1 MASNVT
7 PIERLDDRPIGIS
20 PAAIEAEFT
29 RLWRETAEPG
39 VDDSSVRLRTM
50 NFVAV
55 GPETWTVERFERV
68 MESLPQRHPCR
79 GVLAVTS
86 PDRTKLEASISAL
99 CWRTTTGGR
108 HVCSEEVVLKAGPND
123 QLALAS
129 SVLALLVTE
138 LPLNVWVVGPIDLE
152 SHLASELID
161 SAEIVFVDTADATD
175 ITVTLQ
181 SVLSARRKHDVA
193 VCDLA
198 WRRLAG
204 WRALVAQF
212 FDGQAGVERLSDL
225 QSIEITGGAG
235 ISSEMLLLAGWFIS
249 CLGLSLAE
257 AERDAS
263 SISATLYDRSR
274 GVTVKLS
281 GSGEPAARVTEIKV
295 RAAGG
300 EFVVQSHAESAHMHV
315 REEWPDR
322 FDHRTVDQVATDDAS
337 VFAEA
342 LDDASDLP
350 IFLDAA
356 RGALSLLLAS
366 SQLS

>member
-1 MASNVT
+1 MAPNVT
-7 PIERLDDRPIGIS
+7 PIERLEDRPIGIS

-39 VDDSSVRLRTM
+39 LDNSSVRLRTM

-68 MESLPQRHPCR
+68 MESLPYRHPCR

-86 PDRTKLEASISAL
+86 PVRSGLEASIAAL

-108 HVCSEEVVLKAGPND
+108 HVCSEEILLKAGAGD
-123 QLALAS
+123 QVALAS
-129 SVLALLVTE
+129 SVLALIVPE
-138 LPLNVWVVGPIDLE
+138 LPLNVWVVGPIDFE
-152 SHLASELID
+152 SHLPSELID
-161 SAEIVFVDTADATD
+161 NADIVFVDTADAVD
-175 ITVTLQ
+175 ITATLQ
-181 SVLSARRKHDVA
+181 SALNARRRHDVA

-198 WRRLAG
+198 WRRLVA
-204 WRALVAQF
+204 WRTLIAQF
-212 FDGQAGVERLSDL
+212 FDGEPGLQRLSDL
-225 QSIEITGGAG
+225 QAIEITGGAG
-235 ISSEMLLLAGWFIS
+235 ISSEMLLIAGWFIS
-249 CLGLSLAE
+249 RLGLSLAE
-257 AERDAS
+257 ATRTGD
-263 SISATLYDRSR
+263 SITATLYDRSR
-274 GVTVKLS
+274 GVSIRLS
-281 GSGEPAARVTEIKV
+281 AAGEPPAHVTEIKV

-300 EFVVQSHAESAHMHV
+300 EFVVQCHAESGHMHV

-322 FDHRTVDQVATDDAS
+322 SDHRTVAQVPTDDAS
-337 VFAEA
+337 VFADA

-366 SQLS
+366 TQIE